1 MNERQKFSR
10 LVRFLPI
17 FFLTFILIHFHR
29 GFAQDSSLYK
39 PEAILE
45 FADHLYQESDYF
57 RAITEYERFL
67 FMEPGYPY
75 ADTIRYRIGLCHQKR
90 KRYALS
96 NEIFEKLIH
105 KYPSSDFLEAAR
117 YQIGLNYYFDDNYDN
132 SIDHLLNNR
141 SFIQSDFIVS
151 KWHYLLGWNYLYR
164 LQWGKAETEFDT
176 ISRQFPARRWAAIA
190 GQIREHAHQG
200 YSLPARNPWLAGFLS
215 TIIPG
220 AGKMYAD
227 RFGDGLYSLIVI
239 GTTSAVAFYS
249 YQHDYQSRA
258 WGFGA
263 FAVAL
268 HVGNIYGSI
277 VQAKLYNIEKQEALL
292 QRIISNFEQPR

>member
-96 NEIFEKLIH
+96 NEIFEK
-105 KYPSSDFLEAAR
+105 
-117 YQIGLNYYFDDNYDN
+117 YYFDDNYDN

-239 GTTSAVAFYS
+239 GTA
-249 YQHDYQSRA
+249 
-258 WGFGA
+258 G
-263 FAVAL
+263 
-268 HVGNIYGSI
+268 IYGSI